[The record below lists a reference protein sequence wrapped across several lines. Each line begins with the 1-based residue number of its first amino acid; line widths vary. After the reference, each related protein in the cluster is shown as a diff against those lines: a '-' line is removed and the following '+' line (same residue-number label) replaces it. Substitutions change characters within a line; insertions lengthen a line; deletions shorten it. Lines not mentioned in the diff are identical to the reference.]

1 MSKIHTITSSAPASA
16 PTTSKPT
23 IIRRTSSIDAAG
35 NIRRR
40 RAGVYGVPSSILERK
55 CSSSTLVSGS
65 TKDSPRAIRRS
76 TQRNS
81 LRGSHRFIVS
91 AVLCGYVAMMA
102 VLIVSLNCPGFSHAR
117 SISNFAAEAQC
128 GRSQYHI
135 PLHAW
140 YKEAAAAIHQDEQKE
155 MKAAARN
162 ETPQLKD
169 DDAEL
174 AKAFETE
181 FTCHQVVTE
190 DSTQCD
196 IEADNGKT
204 VRFYC
209 PVSCTVGATATQSTI
224 TKTTSTPKEIVDGSY
239 HNYEASFNQC
249 AAVGNIDAHS
259 DSCSGN
265 SRGEGCTCQS
275 SSQCAPIS
283 GSKCCY
289 QGFCSYEHLAP
300 LDLCMI

>member
-1 MSKIHTITSSAPASA
+1 MSKIHTITSAPASA
-16 PTTSKPT
+16 PPKSKPT
-23 IIRRTSSIDAAG
+23 IIRRTSIIDAAG
-35 NIRRR
+35 NVVRRR
-40 RAGVYGVPSSILERK
+40 RAGVYGFPSSILERK
-55 CSSSTLVSGS
+55 CSSSTLVDGPA
-65 TKDSPRAIRRS
+65 KHPPHAIRRS

-81 LRGSHRFIVS
+81 LRESHRFIVS
-91 AVLCGYVAMMA
+91 TILCGYVAMMV
-102 VLIVSLNCPGFSHAR
+102 VLIVSHAR
-117 SISNFAAEAQC
+117 SISEAQC
-128 GRSQYHI
+128 GRGQYHL
-135 PLHAW
+135 PLHTW
-140 YKEAAAAIHQDEQKE
+140 YKEAAAAIHQDEQK
-155 MKAAARN
+155 AAARK

-181 FTCHQVVTE
+181 FTCYQVVTE

-209 PVSCTVGATATQSTI
+209 PVSCTVGATT
-224 TKTTSTPKEIVDGSY
+224 TKTTTTSTKTTRVSKEIADGSY
-239 HNYEASFNQC
+239 HNYEASFDQC
-249 AAVGNIDAHS
+249 AAVGSIDAHS

-265 SRGEGCTCQS
+265 SRGEGCACQS

-300 LDLCMI
+300 LDPCMM

>member
-1 MSKIHTITSSAPASA
+1 MSKIHTITSAPASA
-16 PTTSKPT
+16 PTKSKPT

-35 NIRRR
+35 NVVRRR

-55 CSSSTLVSGS
+55 CSSSTLVDGPV
-65 TKDSPRAIRRS
+65 KRPPHAIRRS

-81 LRGSHRFIVS
+81 LRESHRLIVS
-91 AVLCGYVAMMA
+91 TILCGYVAMMV
-102 VLIVSLNCPGFSHAR
+102 VLIVSHAR
-117 SISNFAAEAQC
+117 SISEAQC
-128 GRSQYHI
+128 GRGQYHL
-135 PLHAW
+135 PLQTW
-140 YKEAAAAIHQDEQKE
+140 YKEAAAAIHQDEQK
-155 MKAAARN
+155 AAARK

-181 FTCHQVVTE
+181 FTCYQVVTE
-190 DSTQCD
+190 DFTQCD

-209 PVSCTVGATATQSTI
+209 PVSCTVGATT
-224 TKTTSTPKEIVDGSY
+224 TKTTTTSTKITRVSKEIADGSY
-239 HNYEASFNQC
+239 HNYEASFDQC
-249 AAVGNIDAHS
+249 AAVGSIDAHS

-265 SRGEGCTCQS
+265 SRGEGCACQS

-300 LDLCMI
+300 LDPCMM

>member
-1 MSKIHTITSSAPASA
+1 MSEIHTITSSAPVSA
-16 PTTSKPT
+16 PTKSKPT

-35 NIRRR
+35 NVVRRR

-55 CSSSTLVSGS
+55 CSSSTLVNAPA
-65 TKDSPRAIRRS
+65 KDPTHAIRRS

-81 LRGSHRFIVS
+81 LRESHRFIVS
-91 AVLCGYVAMMA
+91 TILCGYVAMMV
-102 VLIVSLNCPGFSHAR
+102 VLIVSLNCPGLSHAR
-117 SISNFAAEAQC
+117 SISEAHC
-128 GRSQYHI
+128 GRGQYHL

-140 YKEAAAAIHQDEQKE
+140 HKEAAAAIHQDEQK
-155 MKAAARN
+155 AAARK

-209 PVSCTVGATATQSTI
+209 PVSCTVGATATKTTS
-224 TKTTSTPKEIVDGSY
+224 TKTTSVSKEISDGSY
-239 HNYEASFNQC
+239 HNYEASFDQC
-249 AAVGNIDAHS
+249 AAVGSIDAHS

-265 SRGEGCTCQS
+265 SRGEGCACQS

-300 LDLCMI
+300 LDPCMM